1 MLFHFYSSY
10 QYDLGVRIAQADT
23 FARKDTF
30 VQSVTISQVK
40 F

>member
-23 FARKDTF
+23 FAR
-30 VQSVTISQVK
+30 SVTISQVE